1 MRCKT
6 NFWSSNNSRKRCLKI
21 TKKSLTL
28 SDVSMKMSRLMV
40 VKIISKFKMRQFW
53 VVFNHYA
60 IYVINASIIIMRQFF
75 RGKPQLPIW
84 AEANDKWL
92 SISLLSIVQGKRGD
106 WTCIFHF
113 FYLLLLGGKELWSWV
128 VTDLFTRFSMA
139 FLRVQI
145 GEMFLNKFL

>member
-1 MRCKT
+1 MRST
-6 NFWSSNNSRKRCLKI
+6 
-21 TKKSLTL
+21 SL
-28 SDVSMKMSRLMV
+28 
-40 VKIISKFKMRQFW
+40 MRQLLLCVSFSEE
-53 VVFNHYA
+53 NR
-60 IYVINASIIIMRQFF
+60 NCLS
-75 RGKPQLPIW
+75 
-84 AEANDKWL
+84 EANDKWL

-106 WTCIFHF
+106 WTCIFHY